1 MRKNDLKILLILGVI
16 FLCLI
21 LIYTGFGNIYGSMTD
36 WVMQHTVIP
45 DYLRTLFY
53 KTGNLFP
60 NLAMNAGAGENAY
73 YLSYYGLLNPFILI
87 SYLLPFV
94 KMIDYLIV
102 INIIVVIISAFLIY
116 KWLSNNKFDSK
127 IAFTTSLLFMLI
139 NAFFHAHRHIM
150 FIDYMPFLILGL
162 IGIDIYFKH
171 KKSYLY
177 IISVFLMIMTSY
189 YFSVGGLLCLVIYG
203 IYKYIKI
210 NKKITVKS
218 FLIDGLKFLIPMFI
232 GVMMSFILLIPTVL
246 AITSSRSQIKDVID
260 ISSILIPNFNFDSL
274 LYSNYSM
281 GFTSVAVI
289 ALIYLLMHSK
299 REKRFLSI
307 IMFIIITFPI
317 FMYVLN
323 GMLYLRSKVFIPL
336 SPLIVLLISIFL
348 TEVENKRVLKTNFM
362 EAILIIVMLSLI
374 FDYDNTY
381 FLFDLLLTTVGLV
394 VTLAKNNKT
403 LHIVLIIIAL
413 VSNITVNRNDT
424 YVSNGTYKYLTDNKI
439 SSLIESINKKDKTF
453 YRMDNIIGDTS
464 LTVNKIYSAN
474 YYQTSIYSSTYNSNY
489 KNFYDNVINN
499 AIPYR
504 NNLLRASTSN
514 IMFETLMGIKYI
526 IADDKNVPI
535 GYQKL
540 SNNDYLNIYKND
552 YIFSL
557 GYSSNSLMS
566 MKDLAKLDY
575 PYRSEALLNNI
586 VVDKNVTSNY
596 TSLLQKIDLSYTY
609 VPNLDAAPNNEEYT
623 VDSNKEEKITLKLDE
638 PIVNKVLF
646 IKFRIDKAAKCSEGD
661 ISITI
666 NGVTNKLTCREW
678 LYFNNNYDFEYAIS
692 SPNKISKLDIEF
704 SKGNFKLENIKTY
717 TLDYDTIK
725 QAVLKIDK
733 FIVDTNKT
741 KGNIIDGKINV
752 TNDGYFATTIPY
764 DKGYSIYLDNKR
776 IDYEKVNTAFIGFPI
791 TKGGHNIRIIYA
803 SPGYIA
809 GLISSIIGL
818 LLFTL
823 VIIKEKR
830 LKS

>member
-1 MRKNDLKILLILGVI
+1 M
-16 FLCLI
+16 
-21 LIYTGFGNIYGSMTD
+21 NI
-36 WVMQHTVIP
+36 
-45 DYLRTLFY
+45 
-53 KTGNLFP
+53 
-60 NLAMNAGAGENAY
+60 GAGENAY
-73 YLSYYGLLNPFILI
+73 YLSYYGLLNPFILV

-94 KMIDYLIV
+94 KMIDYLII
-102 INIIVVIISAFLIY
+102 INIVIVIISTFLIY
-116 KWLSNNKFDSK
+116 KWLSNNNFDSK
-127 IAFTTSLLFMLI
+127 IAFTASLLFMLI

-162 IGIDIYFKH
+162 IGIDMYFKH

-177 IISVFLMIMTSY
+177 VISVFLMIMTSY
-189 YFSVGGLLCLVIYG
+189 YFSVGGLLCLVVYG
-203 IYKYIKI
+203 VYKYIMI
-210 NKKITVKS
+210 NNKITVKS
-218 FLIDGLKFLIPMFI
+218 FLIDGLKFLMPMFI
-232 GVMMSFILLIPTVL
+232 GIMMSFILLIPTVL
-246 AITSSRSQIKDVID
+246 AITSSRSQIKDVIN
-260 ISSILIPNFNFDSL
+260 ISSILTPNFNFNSL

-281 GFTSVAVI
+281 GFTAVAVI
-289 ALIYLLMHSK
+289 SLIYLLMHSK

-307 IMFIIITFPI
+307 SMFIIIAFPI
-317 FMYVLN
+317 FMYFLN

-336 SPLIVLLISIFL
+336 SPLVVLLIAIFL

-403 LHIVLIIIAL
+403 LHIVLIIMAL
-413 VSNITVNRNDT
+413 VSNISVNQGDEF
-424 YVSNGTYKYLTDNKI
+424 VSNGTYKYLTDNKI
-439 SSLIESINKKDKTF
+439 NNLIEDISKKDKAF
-453 YRMDNIIGDTS
+453 YRMDNILGDTS
-464 LTVNKIYSAN
+464 LTVNKIYNAN

-526 IADDKNVPI
+526 IANDRNVPI

-540 SNNDYLNIYKND
+540 SNNDYTNIYQND
-552 YIFSL
+552 YVFPL

-566 MKDLAKLDY
+566 MIDFEGLDY
-575 PYRSEALLNNI
+575 PYRSETLLNNI

-596 TSLLQKIDLSYTY
+596 TSLLQETNLSYTY
-609 VPNLDAAPNNEEYT
+609 VPNLDIVPQDEEYT
-623 VDSNKEEKITLKLDE
+623 VNSNNGENITLKLDE
-638 PIVNKVLF
+638 PIINKILF
-646 IKFRIDKAAKCSEGD
+646 VKFRIGKASKCSEGD
-661 ISITI
+661 ISVTI
-666 NGVTNKLTCREW
+666 NGISNKLTCKEW

-692 SPNKISKLDIEF
+692 SPNKISKLDIEV
-704 SKGNFKLENIKTY
+704 SKGNFKISDIKTY
-717 TLDYDTIK
+717 TLDYDAVK
-725 QAVLKIDK
+725 NSVLKIDK

-741 KGNIIDGKINV
+741 KGNIIEGKINV

-764 DKGYSIYLDNKR
+764 DKGYSVYLDNKKL
-776 IDYEKVNTAFIGFPI
+776 DYEKVNTAFIGFPI
-791 TKGGHNIRIIYA
+791 NRGNHNIRIVYT
-803 SPGYIA
+803 SPGFRA

-823 VIIKEKR
+823 VIVREKHQ
-830 LKS
+830 KNQ